1 MTRHFTVAL
10 FFGAVAAAVA
20 YSDGASPAVTFTVGG
35 LVAAA
40 TWALAYAVDH
50 KRH

>member
-1 MTRHFTVAL
+1 MKHFTAAL
-10 FFGAVAAAVA
+10 FTGAVIAAVA

-40 TWALAYAVDH
+40 TWAVAYAADH
-50 KRH
+50 HRH

>member
-1 MTRHFTVAL
+1 VKHFTAGL

-35 LVAAA
+35 LVAAV
-40 TWALAYAVDH
+40 TWALAYVIDH

>member
-1 MTRHFTVAL
+1 MKHFPASL

-20 YSDGASPAVTFTVGG
+20 YSDGAHPVTTLVVGVV
-35 LVAAA
+35 VAAG

>member
-1 MTRHFTVAL
+1 MKHFPAGL

-35 LVAAA
+35 LVTVAV
-40 TWALAYAVDH
+40 WALAYAVDH
-50 KRH
+50 KHH

>member
-1 MTRHFTVAL
+1 MRRHFTAGL

-35 LVAAA
+35 LVAVA
-40 TWALAYAVDH
+40 TWAVAYAIDH
-50 KRH
+50 HRH